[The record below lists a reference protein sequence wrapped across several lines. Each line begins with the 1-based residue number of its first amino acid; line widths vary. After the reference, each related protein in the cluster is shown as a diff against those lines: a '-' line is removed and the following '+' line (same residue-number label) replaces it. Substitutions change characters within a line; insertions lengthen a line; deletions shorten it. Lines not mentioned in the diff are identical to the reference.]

1 MVLPE
6 PRLDGASENWTVAE
20 YFSDDAFSESTTEDL
35 MSRRSRSSSSMR
47 MSRPMYMAPDEV
59 VRLEATVKVHSKMFK
74 RTREVL
80 LTDAPRLILLS
91 SWSGKFKREIALTS
105 DTKVNP
111 IGPHTFDLI
120 SVRRLTATRF
130 SPMELTL
137 SLCYGSPRERSA

>member
-1 MVLPE
+1 
-6 PRLDGASENWTVAE
+6 
-20 YFSDDAFSESTTEDL
+20 

-47 MSRPMYMAPDEV
+47 MSRPMYMAPDEA

-120 SVRRLTATRF
+120 SVGSRNL
-130 SPMELTL
+130 L
-137 SLCYGSPRERSA
+137 SLGS